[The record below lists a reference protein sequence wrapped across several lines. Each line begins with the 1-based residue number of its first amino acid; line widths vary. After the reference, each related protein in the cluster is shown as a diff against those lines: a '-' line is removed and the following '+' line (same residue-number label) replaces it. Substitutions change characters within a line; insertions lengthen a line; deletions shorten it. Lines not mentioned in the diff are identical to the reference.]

1 MPLFIHSYYLADTHS
16 SPSELRKI
24 SFLWPLLQ
32 MFLSFGSDAG

>member
-1 MPLFIHSYYLADTHS
+1 MPLFIHSHYLADTHS

>member
-1 MPLFIHSYYLADTHS
+1 MPLFIHAYYLADTHS